1 MTDKKSTSKSKSAG
15 SNATPKGL
23 GKGLSALLGDNAAVA
38 SISATSKG
46 SGKVASKTP
55 SPEAEAVF
63 AGAQIAQIDTI
74 SPNPYQPRV
83 HFDEESL
90 NDLVESIKQH
100 GIVQPLLVR
109 PAGKGYEL
117 IAGERRWRAAQIA
130 GLHDVPIVEREADD
144 QMAAEIAMIE
154 NIQRHDLSIIEEAE
168 GYRRLIE
175 EFKYTQDALASV
187 IGKSR
192 SHLANT
198 MRLLNLPDAV
208 RKSLGEDRLTAGQVR
223 PLIGREDAEALA
235 KLVEAK
241 AMSARQVEA
250 LVASQDKPER
260 PKQERSSDLVALEQ
274 DLASSTGFDIAIQ
287 FNAKQ
292 EKGSIT
298 IKANDLDQF
307 DAIIA
312 KLKQ

>member
-15 SNATPKGL
+15 TTAAPKGL

-46 SGKVASKTP
+46 LGKVASKTP
-55 SPEAEAVF
+55 SPETEAVF

-198 MRLLNLPDAV
+198 MRLLNLPEAV
-208 RKSLGEDRLTAGQVR
+208 RKSLGEGRLTAGQVR

-250 LVASQDKPER
+250 FVASQDKPER

-274 DLASSTGFDIAIQ
+274 DLAASTGFDVAIQ

-312 KLKQ
+312 KIKQ

>member
-15 SNATPKGL
+15 SNAAPKGL

-46 SGKVASKTP
+46 LGKVASKTP
-55 SPEAEAVF
+55 SPETEAVF

-74 SPNPYQPRV
+74 SPNPYQQRV

-175 EFKYTQDALASV
+175 EFK
-187 IGKSR
+187 
-192 SHLANT
+192 
-198 MRLLNLPDAV
+198 
-208 RKSLGEDRLTAGQVR
+208 VR

-274 DLASSTGFDIAIQ
+274 DLAASTGFDVAIQ

-312 KLKQ
+312 KIKQ